1 MGGGPPSF
9 RPGISCPAVLRN
21 TSTRARTFPT
31 RLSRSLAASSKRL
44 RVAQALLCPP
54 RQRWDWCP
62 TTPSWQ
68 GLPPWH
74 QDGLGVSR
82 FARRYYGDTVC
93 SSGYVRCFSWPGA
106 LRTSAVLTKGERVA
120 PLGDRGIKACWPL
133 PHAFRRGA
141 TSVVGTHHRGI
152 RRLPLLSCRSC
163 CLRSDRH
170 SISSI
175 TLNMQFVRYVIGIT
189 PTEPVAH
196 ERNSLCGNWEPQ
208 CP

>member
-21 TSTRARTFPT
+21 MRHVCAITPT

-44 RVAQALLCPP
+44 RVTTHIHGRCRQAT
-54 RQRWDWCP
+54 RASP

-106 LRTSAVLTKGERVA
+106 LRTSAVTARSGWVA

-152 RRLPLLSCRSC
+152 R
-163 CLRSDRH
+163 
-170 SISSI
+170 
-175 TLNMQFVRYVIGIT
+175 QIGR
-189 PTEPVAH
+189 AH
-196 ERNSLCGNWEPQ
+196 V
-208 CP
+208 

>member
-1 MGGGPPSF
+1 
-9 RPGISCPAVLRN
+9 
-21 TSTRARTFPT
+21 
-31 RLSRSLAASSKRL
+31 LAASSKRL
-44 RVAQALLCPP
+44 RVAQALLCAV
-54 RQRWDWCP
+54 RQNCAWCP

-152 RRLPLLSCRSC
+152 RRLPLLSCRGYGLCSPRRTRRHRASAARVVDILNLSQNLYLVRFAGG
-163 CLRSDRH
+163 LRH
-170 SISSI
+170 PH
-175 TLNMQFVRYVIGIT
+175 
-189 PTEPVAH
+189 PTIQ
-196 ERNSLCGNWEPQ
+196 ERNQTGILLRCLGTAVSLERR
-208 CP
+208 